1 MTTDSV
7 QEISTQKAP
16 AAVGPYSQAVRYGN
30 LVFVSG
36 QLGLDPKTG
45 DFVSPVTAEQARQA
59 LKNIQAVLES
69 VGGSM
74 DNVVKVT
81 VFVVDMAEFG
91 AVNEVYAGFF
101 SAPFPAR
108 ACVEVAALPKG
119 GRVEIE
125 AIASLGAG
133 SPLP

>member
-1 MTTDSV
+1 MTTNIV
-7 QEISTQKAP
+7 QEIATQQAP
-16 AAVGPYSQAVRYGN
+16 AAVGPYSQAVRCGN
-30 LVFVSG
+30 LIFISG

-45 DFVSPVTAEQARQA
+45 DFVSAVTAEQARQA

-125 AIASLGAG
+125 AIASLD
-133 SPLP
+133 

>member
-125 AIASLGAG
+125 AIASLD
-133 SPLP
+133 

>member
-1 MTTDSV
+1 MTTNII
-7 QEISTQKAP
+7 QEIATQQAP
-16 AAVGPYSQAVRYGN
+16 AAVGPYSQAVRCGN
-30 LVFVSG
+30 LIFISG

-45 DFVSPVTAEQARQA
+45 DFVSAVTAEQARQA

-69 VGGSM
+69 VGGTM

-81 VFVVDMAEFG
+81 VFVVDMAEFS

-125 AIASLGAG
+125 AIASLD
-133 SPLP
+133 

>member
-7 QEISTQKAP
+7 QEIATQQAP
-16 AAVGPYSQAVRYGN
+16 AAVGPYSQAVRCGN

-45 DFVSPVTAEQARQA
+45 DFVSPVTAEQAKQA

-125 AIASLGAG
+125 AIASLD
-133 SPLP
+133 

>member
-1 MTTDSV
+1 MQGKIG
-7 QEISTQKAP
+7 QEISTEQAP
-16 AAVGPYSQAVRYGN
+16 AAVGPYSQAVRCGN

-45 DFVSPVTAEQARQA
+45 NFISAVTAEQTEQA
-59 LKNIQAVLES
+59 LKNVEAVLKS
-69 VGGSM
+69 AGGTM

-91 AVNEVYAGFF
+91 AVNEVYARFF
-101 SAPFPAR
+101 SAPCPAR

-125 AIASLGAG
+125 AIASLG
-133 SPLP
+133 

>member
-7 QEISTQKAP
+7 QEIATQQAP
-16 AAVGPYSQAVRYGN
+16 AAVGPYSQAVRCGN

-45 DFVSPVTAEQARQA
+45 DFVSAVTAEQAEQA

-69 VGGSM
+69 AGGSM

-125 AIASLGAG
+125 AIASLD
-133 SPLP
+133 

>member
-1 MTTDSV
+1 MTTNIV
-7 QEISTQKAP
+7 QEIATQQAP
-16 AAVGPYSQAVRYGN
+16 AAVGPYSQAVRCGN
-30 LVFVSG
+30 LIFISG

-45 DFVSPVTAEQARQA
+45 DFVSAVTAEQARQA

-69 VGGSM
+69 VGGTM

-81 VFVVDMAEFG
+81 VFVVDMAEFS

-125 AIASLGAG
+125 AIASLD
-133 SPLP
+133 